1 LQIGDPLIKIIPA
14 YRHRAQSSSCSSTTS
29 GGGQQISPRL
39 NNACNGIP
47 QTTDH
52 FLSRSLLSSIS
63 PIGSNIYSNNSN
75 RSASVTPLSG
85 ISSQNAPSVQVLPN
99 DTSRHRDSNAMLLD
113 PIQRTPLPPT
123 SVDRA
128 MMNAVLSQP
137 LGAHTILDGACSPPV
152 SSGRSSIVH
161 DTPPPAA
168 AALSSSKCDQP
179 SNLEILASSASIVPL
194 PSNMGTLIGSPLT
207 KADISPLLNEKPLNN
222 GTITTSP
229 GVADLSSPNFVNS
242 SADNKQAAP
251 VAPLQKA
258 VKRSRTSEMG
268 DRPKRPRN
276 NNKTSKSVKA
286 LLESVGP
293 LISETVSDFQRERVS
308 ERDAAAAA
316 AAASSTH
323 FSAPSTSAETNNLS
337 TGAAI
342 VSNNVQTNI
351 GSTNF
356 LPTSSATG
364 LSSSMSCSAAYLP
377 STSTT
382 STASTLVG
390 VPLLR
395 ASIDR
400 HHVSASVPSTSLGLG
415 SSNVQHSPF
424 PQSMEELLERQWEQG
439 SHFLMSH
446 APFDI
451 AQLLSCLHELKMENV
466 RLEESMAQLVRR
478 RDHLLALNAR
488 LSLSLTGTNGPTA
501 NANASPHH
509 SPRIGVGTG
518 GGVPQSM
525 SMPSSSLAPSLC
537 PASTSASS
545 LATLSSGVVLPSV
558 SQQQQ
563 QQQQQSSQQQSSTS
577 MSHLGAVPSVSTS
590 TLLGAPPYTSAL
602 PPSVDD
608 SLNQLRSLAG
618 GAALSGVTRNGAAT
632 SVASQLPSAIT
643 APVIGRPASRHTP
656 VATSMSSAASITGGT
671 PIPQTSQTPFSTNR
685 IPSTLSASG
694 HANTTPTSAANA
706 SGGPSTTPKSSMV
719 SGVDLLATA
728 SASTISP
735 ERQQQLAAAAVAAAA
750 ANALGSNFLTARSP
764 AQISTSGSTSNPLGQ
779 FASQDLLTQ
788 YALLAQHQLLQHQAV
803 AAAALSARYGGLVMP
818 GNSTPPNS
826 SSTSQNTPTS
836 SHSGKYG
843 HANTTPT
850 SAANASGGPSTTPKS
865 SMVSGVDLLATASAS
880 TISPER
886 QQQLAAAAVA
896 AAAANALGSNFLTA
910 RSPAQ
915 ISTSGSTSNPL
926 GQFASQDLLT
936 QYALLA
942 QHQLLQHQAVAAAAL
957 SARYGGLVMP
967 GNSTP
972 PNSSST
978 SQNTP
983 TSSHSGK

>member
-1 LQIGDPLIKIIPA
+1 
-14 YRHRAQSSSCSSTTS
+14 
-29 GGGQQISPRL
+29 
-39 NNACNGIP
+39 
-47 QTTDH
+47 
-52 FLSRSLLSSIS
+52 
-63 PIGSNIYSNNSN
+63 
-75 RSASVTPLSG
+75 
-85 ISSQNAPSVQVLPN
+85 
-99 DTSRHRDSNAMLLD
+99 MLLD

-179 SNLEILASSASIVPL
+179 SNLEILASSASI
-194 PSNMGTLIGSPLT
+194 
-207 KADISPLLNEKPLNN
+207 ADISPLLNEKPLNN

-229 GVADLSSPNFVNS
+229 GVADLSSNFVNS

-356 LPTSSATG
+356 LPSSSATG

-501 NANASPHH
+501 NANARRWRLGDGNLKIYKLANPKVKQLFCGYDISFTSPHH

-558 SQQQQ
+558 SQQQ

-836 SHSGKYG
+836 SHSGK
-843 HANTTPT
+843 
-850 SAANASGGPSTTPKS
+850 
-865 SMVSGVDLLATASAS
+865 
-880 TISPER
+880 
-886 QQQLAAAAVA
+886 
-896 AAAANALGSNFLTA
+896 
-910 RSPAQ
+910 
-915 ISTSGSTSNPL
+915 
-926 GQFASQDLLT
+926 
-936 QYALLA
+936 
-942 QHQLLQHQAVAAAAL
+942 
-957 SARYGGLVMP
+957 
-967 GNSTP
+967 
-972 PNSSST
+972 
-978 SQNTP
+978 
-983 TSSHSGK
+983 